1 MSNASETIL
10 MYLVIYGSAA
20 VWGGIGIITYK
31 PKQFRGWLAHSAV
44 FLLISALTALVAA
57 KICFAPVDDSY
68 SYSNVSALGLLYLYW
83 LLIFAIACF
92 VVIFGN
98 LGKYCSKNGKNSQ
111 PEQEEKPEK

>member
-1 MSNASETIL
+1 MNSALETIP

-20 VWGGIGIITYK
+20 VWGLAGIFTYK

-83 LLIFAIACF
+83 LLIFAVACF
-92 VVIFGN
+92 VVILGN
-98 LGKYCSKNGKNSQ
+98 LGKYFNRNSKNNPK
-111 PEQEEKPEK
+111 EQEKEPEK

>member
-1 MSNASETIL
+1 MNAAWNVIP
-10 MYLVIYGSAA
+10 MYLVVYGSAIL
-20 VWGGIGIITYK
+20 WGLAGIFTYK
-31 PKQFRGWLAHSAV
+31 PGKFRGWLAHSAV